1 VEGVIL
7 GIATIVI
14 SVAGALLGLIVVR
27 RRVPLHVLKEQHEVA
42 GVSFAVI
49 GGFYGVLLAFVLVTS
64 SERLERARAN
74 TELEANALGEL
85 YRQAAGIPEP
95 QRGALRATIVAYARS
110 VMDFE
115 WPAMEKD
122 ALSPHTQ
129 QLYADIWTAVLGVPA
144 EDPKSVALFQCMLE
158 KLDDFGEARRYR
170 VLYMDTG
177 LPPAIWS
184 FLVAFGVI
192 TVAFTYFFGMP
203 RLLSQAIITVVLTT
217 TIAFTLFIIWEMQ
230 TPFSGIV
237 HVSDHA
243 FHVVLNFMQTEQ
255 GS

>member
-1 VEGVIL
+1 ML
-7 GIATIVI
+7 GFATIFI
-14 SVAGALLGLIVVR
+14 SIAVALLGLMVVR
-27 RRVPLHVLKEQHEVA
+27 RRVPLQVLKEQHEVA

-49 GGFYGVLLAFVLVTS
+49 GGFYGVILAFVLVTS

-74 TELEANALGEL
+74 TELEANALGEI
-85 YRQAAGIPEP
+85 YRQAAGIPDP
-95 QRGALRATIVAYARS
+95 QRATLRNTIKAYAHS
-110 VMDFE
+110 VIDAE
-115 WPAMEKD
+115 WPAMEND
-122 ALSPHTQ
+122 TLSPRTQ
-129 QLYADIWTAVLGVPA
+129 QLYADIWTAVLDMPA
-144 EDPKSVALFQCMLE
+144 EEPKSVALFQCMLE

-177 LPPAIWS
+177 LPPAIWT
-184 FLVAFGVI
+184 FMVAFGVI

-203 RLLSQAIITVVLTT
+203 RLLSQAIITVVLTA

-243 FHVVLNFMQTEQ
+243 FRVVLNFMQTEQ